1 MIDFGLLKRIEKK
14 ENLFKRKYRNVN
26 YWQMVRLNLVYLVES
41 RSGSSEEHKVSVLRD
56 NMKYCLQNMI
66 HDRVHLAKAGKCDIL
81 YFDQCSYSNIDGEL
95 KDTYF
100 DFFDFEKDYNV
111 YRCYYL
117 KKGDSKKGVGISVPL
132 MKYYLFRLLSKIV
145 PWLNYDKNET
155 KFIRR
160 LDNKIK
166 QYGNDVLIETQMHK
180 AVLLYKAY
188 KPFYDKLLKKCS
200 PEAVFVVCHYDEILF
215 PLYSACRE
223 KGIPVIEL
231 QHGLAAG
238 VNAYTYDDLT
248 EYGKQ
253 LPSHI
258 FTYGEIWDNYIH
270 MPEVTKVMPIGNPY
284 LENRKERYK
293 KNKND
298 NKKIVVYSFPDE
310 RDRLV
315 DLSMYLAEKLRDYKV
330 LLKLHPREIQYYVEI
345 EERIWN
351 YDNLQIVDK
360 NVELYELLS
369 TVGHHIAISSTV
381 LYEAA
386 IFKCHRYV
394 YSRPVY
400 ISRMQPLIDAG
411 LAAVFYDKDEI
422 IKLIQTSDSESGI
435 GKKDNLMWKENAA
448 VNAKCALNSI
458 ISGQI

>member
-1 MIDFGLLKRIEKK
+1 
-14 ENLFKRKYRNVN
+14 
-26 YWQMVRLNLVYLVES
+26 
-41 RSGSSEEHKVSVLRD
+41 
-56 NMKYCLQNMI
+56 
-66 HDRVHLAKAGKCDIL
+66 
-81 YFDQCSYSNIDGEL
+81 
-95 KDTYF
+95 
-100 DFFDFEKDYNV
+100 
-111 YRCYYL
+111 
-117 KKGDSKKGVGISVPL
+117 
-132 MKYYLFRLLSKIV
+132 
-145 PWLNYDKNET
+145 
-155 KFIRR
+155 
-160 LDNKIK
+160 
-166 QYGNDVLIETQMHK
+166 
-180 AVLLYKAY
+180 
-188 KPFYDKLLKKCS
+188 
-200 PEAVFVVCHYDEILF
+200 
-215 PLYSACRE
+215 
-223 KGIPVIEL
+223 
-231 QHGLAAG
+231 
-238 VNAYTYDDLT
+238 
-248 EYGKQ
+248 
-253 LPSHI
+253 
-258 FTYGEIWDNYIH
+258 